1 MNNKVGHVTRQF
13 GLDDISASAA
23 AARRVVDIKCELSHS
38 SRHLTRFFLGMVI
51 FIMLFPTSAMA
62 DKASDDFNL
71 GVGFYRSQRYELAV
85 DTFSMFLTE
94 FPEHPRTNLARLYY
108 ALSLDSLEKY
118 EAARA
123 QFAAFLQTEPDSRNS
138 AEARY
143 RLGECSYY
151 LKDYPA
157 AIEQLSGYLE
167 RHPDHSRVDWAKLF
181 LGEAYSFSDEW
192 VKAEAILKPLADSET
207 THASVLPE
215 ARLSLGLVLEHN
227 DQIADALELYK
238 LLIAEK
244 NPVVAP
250 RAMLR
255 MGTIQFAAEQYTE
268 SAATY
273 EQLLAT
279 WPASGAVV
287 SANLGAGK
295 AWYRAGEFEKA
306 LQRFRAVPKDS
317 VSAGQAILMAA
328 MSLRELGRVEESRR
342 EFAAALKSAGDSPLA
357 ADILFQQAQLER
369 SGSDRQ
375 LAAQLFEDI
384 ADRWPQSEHT
394 PECLFDAAE
403 LRLEL
408 NDLER
413 AERIFA
419 RLQRDFP
426 EAADRPREQILAGRL
441 FLARGELPKAINTL
455 QRAVETGKDPAD
467 PVVAVGRYYLIR
479 SLFDSEMH
487 EQVVQQVTLLFDALK
502 SGRLDELRGALG
514 LAAISSLNLK
524 QFENA
529 VKFADAFL
537 MRAQDAEK
545 QADIKGT
552 RAVALSHL
560 HRFPEAIE
568 GLKSLVATNANQPQT
583 WTAVLQAAEAA
594 LEQGAPESAEAMF
607 MLVEAA
613 PENSEFHEAG
623 LSGTAWSQ
631 FRGRKYSESA
641 MSFAKLVAKFPDSRQ
656 ASQAIFMQARCVE
669 EQGDLEKTAD
679 AFKAVFDQLTQN
691 ITSVPAGAE
700 TMPPMI
706 YAFDAGKQR
715 ARALAKLK
723 RPDDADLAWKHLIAM
738 FPDAAGLD
746 ALLDEWAWMNF
757 SAERFEQ
764 SDAVHRQLL
773 EKFPDSAFAG
783 QARLSLAESL
793 LEAGQLE
800 PALKEMEA
808 IVADSGY
815 GDTEKERA
823 LFHVIEIRAAARKWL
838 PTVEAAREFLARF
851 TSSPL
856 APQVRQF
863 TGDAL
868 LQQGNV
874 DEATAFLDTLRSD
887 IVAGTVPN
895 EDWVDRVWVVSAEAA
910 LASKNYDR
918 IDTLQTEMKQRSPDS
933 PFAFQLNDVQ
943 GRRWKQQAP
952 PDFAKARQYFQLVT
966 ADPQAT
972 GTETSARCQFLTAET
987 FLMESNPETAAK
999 EFFKVYLNY
1008 AGHDELRA
1016 QALFQAA
1023 SCQAALKKTDLAIRD
1038 FKEFIRVFPASDLV
1052 TKATE
1057 ELKKL
1062 EGVGS

>member
-1 MNNKVGHVTRQF
+1 MNNKVGHATRQC
-13 GLDDISASAA
+13 GTDNISSSAA
-23 AARRVVDIKCELSHS
+23 DSRGVVDIKCELRRRR
-38 SRHLTRFFLGMVI
+38 RHLTGFVLGMVI
-51 FIMLFPTSAMA
+51 FIMWFPTPVMA

-118 EAARA
+118 ESARE
-123 QFAAFLQTEPDSRNS
+123 QFAAFLRAEPDSRNS

-143 RLGECSYY
+143 RIGECSYY

-167 RHPDHSRVDWAKLF
+167 KHPDHSRVDWAKLF
-181 LGEAYSFSDEW
+181 LGEAYSFSEEW
-192 VKAEAILKPLADSET
+192 AKAEAILKPLADSEA

-215 ARLSLGLVLEHN
+215 ARLSLGLVLEQN
-227 DQIADALELYK
+227 NQTPEALERYK

-250 RAMLR
+250 RALLR
-255 MGTIQFAAEQYTE
+255 MGAIQFAAQQYAE

-295 AWYRAGEFEKA
+295 AWYRAGEFETA
-306 LQRFRAVPKDS
+306 LQRFRAVPEDS

-328 MSLRELGRVEESRR
+328 MSLRDLGRVEESRR
-342 EFAAALKSAGDSPLA
+342 EFAAALKAAGDSPLA

-369 SGSDRQ
+369 SGSDRN

-394 PECLFDAAE
+394 TECLFDAAE

-408 NDLER
+408 NELER

-426 EAADRPREQILAGRL
+426 EAAERPREKILAGRL
-441 FLARGELPKAINTL
+441 FLARGELPKAISTL
-455 QRAVETGKDPAD
+455 QQAVDSGKDPAD

-479 SLFDSEMH
+479 ALFDSDMH

-524 QFENA
+524 QFDNS
-529 VKFADAFL
+529 VKFADEFL
-537 MRAQDAEK
+537 LRVQDADK

-560 HRFPEAIE
+560 NRFPEAIE
-568 GLKSLVATNANQPQT
+568 ALKSLAGTNADQPQT

-594 LEQGAPESAEAMF
+594 LEQGAPDSAEALF

-623 LSGTAWSQ
+623 LSGIAWSQ
-631 FRGRKYSESA
+631 FRGRKYAESE

-656 ASQAIFMQARCVE
+656 AAQAIFMQARCVE

-691 ITSVPAGAE
+691 VNLVPAGGE

-715 ARALAKLK
+715 ARSLAKLK
-723 RPDDADLAWKHLIAM
+723 RPDDADLAWKNLTAL

-757 SAERFEQ
+757 SAKRFEQ
-764 SDAVHRQLL
+764 SDAVHRLLL

-800 PALKEMEA
+800 PALKEMDA
-808 IVADSGY
+808 IVADSGS
-815 GDTEKERA
+815 GDAEKERA
-823 LFHVIEIRAAARKWL
+823 LFHVIEIQAAARKWL
-838 PTVEAAREFLARF
+838 PTVEAAKEFLARF
-851 TSSPL
+851 STSPL

-874 DEATAFLDTLRSD
+874 EEATGFLDTLRSE
-887 IVAGTVPN
+887 IVAGTVLS

-910 LASKNYDR
+910 LARKDYEQ
-918 IDTLQTEMKQRSPDS
+918 IDALQTEMKQRSPES

-966 ADPQAT
+966 ADPLAT

-1038 FKEFIRVFPASDLV
+1038 FKEFIKVFPASDLV

-1062 EGVGS
+1062 EGSGS